1 MLGGNSSWQAICNI
15 KSSHGGAMNKVFK
28 MLHITAANEQ
38 TAKQINDSL
47 NLFSYLILS
56 SPLFVLILVWFI
68 VS

>member
-1 MLGGNSSWQAICNI
+1 
-15 KSSHGGAMNKVFK
+15 MNRIFK
-28 MLHITAANEQ
+28 MLHISAIDDQ
-38 TAKQINDSL
+38 TSKQINDSL